1 MSKHRRDSIRP
12 GITPQRMFSM
22 AEGTVRQNPM
32 RPLARPSGIVSF
44 GQQPMVIAQL
54 LTQVKDAAYFA
65 EREEAERLAYNADKQ
80 ARRAHDC
87 SFSIAGAYCPHAN

>member
-12 GITPQRMFSM
+12 GITPQRVFSM
-22 AEGTVRQNPM
+22 AEGTVRENPM
-32 RPLARPSGIVSF
+32 RPLARRAGSVSF
-44 GQQPMVIAQL
+44 GQHVVAQL
-54 LTQVKDAAYFA
+54 ITQVKDAAYFA

-87 SFSIAGAYCPHAN
+87 SFSVAGAYCPHAN